1 MWYFHDFYQPRCRVY
16 TKRIDQMYGPSS
28 SLDEFCEKAQ
38 MHNWDNAKAMMEAWR
53 SNSGSGGLIW
63 MSHPAWPS
71 LICQLYDYYLNP
83 TAAFFG
89 VRIANEPLHILWDAA
104 TNKVKVANNTGLN
117 FQNLHAQAWTYNMNG
132 AQRSH
137 QEAQINSGADGLAV
151 DCFDLT
157 FPADLTPV
165 HFIKLSLMDG
175 SKLVSQNFYWR
186 ATQSEDYLALKDMP
200 KTQISASV
208 SQAVQNGHS
217 TLDIRLENRSTQIA
231 LMVCVKV
238 VKNSTPNDRV
248 LPIFYD
254 DNYVSLLPGEKRE
267 VHAEFDSALLSG
279 DRPRAV
285 IQGWN
290 VPAMDVLP

>member
-1 MWYFHDFYQPRCRVY
+1 
-16 TKRIDQMYGPSS
+16 
-28 SLDEFCEKAQ
+28 
-38 MHNWDNAKAMMEAWR
+38 
-53 SNSGSGGLIW
+53 
-63 MSHPAWPS
+63 
-71 LICQLYDYYLNP
+71 
-83 TAAFFG
+83 
-89 VRIANEPLHILWDAA
+89 
-104 TNKVKVANNTGLN
+104 
-117 FQNLHAQAWTYNMNG
+117 
-132 AQRSH
+132 
-137 QEAQINSGADGLAV
+137 
-151 DCFDLT
+151 
-157 FPADLTPV
+157 
-165 HFIKLSLMDG
+165 MDG